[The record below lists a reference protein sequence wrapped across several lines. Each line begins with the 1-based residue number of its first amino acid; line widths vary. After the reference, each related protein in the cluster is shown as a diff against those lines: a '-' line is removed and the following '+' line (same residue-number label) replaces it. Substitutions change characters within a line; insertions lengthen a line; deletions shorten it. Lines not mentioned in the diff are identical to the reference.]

1 MSQAKSNSTT
11 AARDPFVRVIS
22 WFGALPRAAKW
33 GVIAGALF
41 GGFLVL
47 DEAIWPIADRM
58 NERSDRWVAMLD
70 RAAERADGLPPEIAA
85 NAIAYGPNEVPEDEA
100 RGMRKLAATVDGVLR
115 KKGVSK
121 YSQDLRRGQQLG
133 TDVLGDIAGPLGG
146 TMGRT
151 IADISFEA
159 APDDVTAIIADLDGS
174 ADIDAITDLKLT
186 YAPATKRVAVQMS
199 VEKWGVLKRTP
210 KRGGA

>member
-1 MSQAKSNSTT
+1 MTQAKPTISSTE
-11 AARDPFVRVIS
+11 RDPFARTIS
-22 WFGALPRAAKW
+22 WFGALPRAGKW
-33 GVIAGALF
+33 GVAAAVLF
-41 GGFLVL
+41 GGFMLL

-58 NERSDRWVAMLD
+58 NERSDRWEALLA
-70 RAAERADGLPPEIAA
+70 RASERAEGLPPDIAA

-100 RGMRKLAATVDGVLR
+100 RGMRKLAASVDAILR
-115 KKGVSK
+115 KKGVTK
-121 YSQDLRRGQQLG
+121 YSQDIRRGQQLG

-151 IADISFEA
+151 VADISFEA
-159 APDDVTAIIADLDGS
+159 TPDDVTGIIADLDGS

-186 YAPATKRVAVQMS
+186 YAPATRRVAVQMS

>member
-1 MSQAKSNSTT
+1 MTQAKPNSSSSD
-11 AARDPFVRVIS
+11 RDPFARTIA
-22 WFGALPRAAKW
+22 WFGTLPRAGKW
-33 GVIAGALF
+33 GVISAALF
-41 GGFLVL
+41 GGFMLL

-58 NERSDRWVAMLD
+58 NERSDRWEALLA
-70 RAAERADGLPPEIAA
+70 RASERAEGLPPEIAA
-85 NAIAYGPNEVPEDEA
+85 NAIAYGPNEVPGDEA
-100 RGMRKLAATVDGVLR
+100 RGMTKLAAAIDAILR
-115 KKGVSK
+115 KKGVTK
-121 YSQDLRRGQQLG
+121 YSQDLRRAQQLG

-151 IADISFEA
+151 VADIAFEA
-159 APDDVTAIIADLDGS
+159 SPDDVTAIIADLDAS
-174 ADIDAITDLKLT
+174 ADIDAINDLKLT